1 LCCCCGNFWYLRY
14 AIEVARSGHINR
26 TYHQKIQKILKI
38 SPKEENLSVLD
49 IKQIRDNLSLIE
61 EKLKSRSSTAE
72 YGEALQTILKLD
84 QQQRELEV
92 TRTQL
97 NARSNEIGKLVG
109 QKSRQEGSAEE
120 VAALKIEGQNIKNQ
134 VSELD
139 PEEKEIRTQLRNL
152 LLQLPNLPSD
162 STPMGKDERENV
174 EIRRWGQEYLP
185 TNVDIL
191 PHWEIGEK
199 LGILDTKKA
208 VKVAQSRFVSLM
220 GAGAALERA
229 LINFMLDTQ
238 INAGYLEVL
247 PPILVNSNSLEGT
260 SQLPK
265 FAEDLFQCK
274 DDDLWLI
281 PTAEVPV
288 TNLYR
293 DEVLEAEQLP
303 IKHCAYT
310 PCFRREAGS
319 YGRDTK
325 GLIRLHQF
333 NKVELVK
340 LVKPENSAAEHE
352 ALVQNAEAILQA
364 LKLPYRVIELCTGD
378 LGFGAAK
385 CYDLEVWLPSSESY
399 REISSC
405 SNFHD
410 FQARRAN
417 IRYKEK
423 GKKGTQFVHTLNG
436 SGLAVGRT
444 MAAILENYQQ
454 SDGTVKVPEVLQPY
468 LKRETL

>member
-1 LCCCCGNFWYLRY
+1 
-14 AIEVARSGHINR
+14 
-26 TYHQKIQKILKI
+26 
-38 SPKEENLSVLD
+38 VLD

-109 QKSRQEGSAEE
+109 QKSRQEGNSEE
-120 VAALKIEGQNIKNQ
+120 VTVLKIEGQNIKNQ

-139 PEEKEIRTQLRNL
+139 PQEKEIKTQLRNL

-162 STPMGKDERENV
+162 STPIGKDERENV
-174 EIRRWGQEYLP
+174 EIRRWGDEYLP
-185 TNVDIL
+185 TDVDIL

-208 VKVAQSRFVSLM
+208 VKVAQSRFVSLI

-229 LINFMLDTQ
+229 LINFMLDSQ

-247 PPILVNSNSLEGT
+247 PPILVNSDSLEGT

-274 DDDLWLI
+274 DDNLWLI

>member
-1 LCCCCGNFWYLRY
+1 
-14 AIEVARSGHINR
+14 
-26 TYHQKIQKILKI
+26 
-38 SPKEENLSVLD
+38 VLD

-208 VKVAQSRFVSLM
+208 VKVAQSRFVSLI

-229 LINFMLDTQ
+229 LINFMLDSQ

-247 PPILVNSNSLEGT
+247 PPILVNSDSLEGT

-274 DDDLWLI
+274 DDNLWLI

>member
-1 LCCCCGNFWYLRY
+1 
-14 AIEVARSGHINR
+14 
-26 TYHQKIQKILKI
+26 
-38 SPKEENLSVLD
+38 VLD

-61 EKLKSRSSTAE
+61 EKLNNRNSTAE
-72 YGEALQTILKLD
+72 YGETLQTILKLD

-109 QKSRQEGSAEE
+109 QKSRQEGSSEE
-120 VAALKIEGQNIKNQ
+120 VAALKIEGQEIKNQ
-134 VSELD
+134 VGELD
-139 PEEKEIRTQLRNL
+139 PQEKELKTQLRNL

-162 STPMGKDERENV
+162 STPIGKDERENV
-174 EIRRWGQEYLP
+174 EIRRWGDEYLP
-185 TNVDIL
+185 TNVNIL

-208 VKVAQSRFVSLM
+208 VKVAQSRFVSLI

-229 LINFMLDTQ
+229 LINFMLDSQ

-247 PPILVNSNSLEGT
+247 PPILVNSDSLEGT

-274 DDDLWLI
+274 DDNLWLI

-293 DEVLEAEQLP
+293 DEVLEADQLP

-454 SDGTVKVPEVLQPY
+454 SDGMVKVPEVLQPY

>member
-1 LCCCCGNFWYLRY
+1 M
-14 AIEVARSGHINR
+14 
-26 TYHQKIQKILKI
+26 
-38 SPKEENLSVLD
+38 LD
-49 IKQIRDNLSLIE
+49 IKQIRDNLSLVE

-72 YGEALQTILKLD
+72 YGETLQTILKLD

-109 QKSRQEGSAEE
+109 QKSRQKGSEEE
-120 VAALKIEGQNIKNQ
+120 VAALKIEGQGIKNQ

-139 PEEKEIRTQLRNL
+139 PQEKDIKTQLRNL

-162 STPMGKDERENV
+162 STPIGKDERENV
-174 EIRRWGQEYLP
+174 EIRRWGDEYLP

-208 VKVAQSRFVSLM
+208 VKVAQSRFVSLI

-229 LINFMLDTQ
+229 LINFMLDSQ

-247 PPILVNSNSLEGT
+247 PPILVNSDSLEGT

-293 DEVLEAEQLP
+293 EEILEAEQLP

-364 LKLPYRVIELCTGD
+364 LKLPYRVMELCTGD

-385 CYDLEVWLPSSESY
+385 CYDLEVWLPSSETY

-417 IRYKEK
+417 IRFKEK

-454 SDGTVKVPEVLQPY
+454 ADGTVKIPDVLQPY
-468 LKRETL
+468 LRRETL